1 MRAVALSRY
10 IRGMRILPRCLPA
23 VAAVC
28 AFAAIASAQ
37 SSGMPPMEGME
48 PVPPPDK
55 LPVPIHMTG
64 IGNSH
69 IAIKATPEA
78 QVWFDQGLT
87 LLHDFWEYE
96 SAKAFEQAIRTDPNC
111 AMCYWG
117 LAQAVQF
124 RGDEQKPYA
133 DKALDQAKR
142 LEGKASKTDKLYIE
156 AAVAESKE
164 EGKDHSASIAIYR
177 QLVKKEPKD
186 IEARIYLS
194 NALGD
199 GFDDEGNPK
208 PGEKEKIAI
217 LESVLKDAPNDSAA
231 NHYWIHAM
239 EPSNHPER
247 AIPSSA
253 LLASL
258 APNSGHMVHM
268 PGHIYYRV
276 GDYASADHWFA
287 ASTATDER
295 YMREQHVDVDND
307 WNYVHNM
314 MYGIA
319 NLMEQGRLN
328 DANALSD
335 RLAGAH
341 GHLAAS
347 LYIWNARDQMTRLSL
362 RLPVALRIGDW
373 KTVLAML
380 DDAKI
385 AENENTA
392 HLRFLREQLRDF
404 ATGMQAVD
412 DGDFAAA
419 QSASERMDAG
429 LWREQQ
435 DTKAEDD
442 KKADEKKADA
452 KAAKPDA
459 SKPPTTPLNPDAETE
474 PLMMALN
481 IASMELRAGLMLG
494 QGKSAEAKKLYA
506 QAVTAEKKLGYH
518 EPPFYIRP
526 VAESEA
532 EALMRAKDYEGA
544 KAAYQAALNGRPA
557 SGFELYGIAHADELA
572 GNKAAAQTE
581 YQAFLKAWPSADASL
596 SQVVHARQELGDG
609 PTSAAR

>member
-1 MRAVALSRY
+1 MKTLPLWFPAALVLS
-10 IRGMRILPRCLPA
+10 A
-23 VAAVC
+23 VAAM
-28 AFAAIASAQ
+28 ASAQ
-37 SSGMPPMEGME
+37 SSGMPPMAGME
-48 PVPPPDK
+48 PVPPPEQ
-55 LPVPIHMTG
+55 LPAPIHMTG

-69 IAIKATPEA
+69 ITIKAAPEA
-78 QVWFDQGLT
+78 QAWFDQGLS

-96 SAKAFEQAIRTDPNC
+96 SMKAFEQAIRTDPNC

-117 LAQAVQF
+117 LAQAEQF
-124 RGDEQKPYA
+124 RGNDEKAYA
-133 DKALDQAKR
+133 TKALEQAKR
-142 LEGKASKTDKLYIE
+142 LEGKGSKTDRLYIE

-164 EGKDHSASIAIYR
+164 EGGDHEASIAIYR
-177 QLVKKEPKD
+177 ELVKKEPKD
-186 IEARIYLS
+186 VEARIYLA

-199 GFDDEGNPK
+199 GFEDDGNPK

-217 LESVLKDAPNDSAA
+217 LEGVLKDAPDDSAA

-247 AIPSSA
+247 AIASA
-253 LLASL
+253 ARLASL

-287 ASTATDER
+287 ASTETDER
-295 YMREQHVDVDND
+295 YMREQHVSVDDD

-328 DANALSD
+328 DANTLSD
-335 RLAGAH
+335 RLAGAR
-341 GHLAAS
+341 GHLSDS
-347 LYIWNARDQMTRLSL
+347 LYVWNARDQISRLSL

-385 AENENTA
+385 ADSENTE
-392 HLRFLREQLRDF
+392 HLRFLREELRDF
-404 ATGMQAVD
+404 AAGMQAID
-412 DGDFAAA
+412 DGDVAAA

-435 DTKAEDD
+435 ETNAEDD
-442 KKADEKKADA
+442 KKAAEKKADA
-452 KAAKPDA
+452 KAAKTDAGKPVTTAISPDA
-459 SKPPTTPLNPDAETE
+459 DTE

-481 IASMELRAGLMLG
+481 IASMELRAGLLLA
-494 QGKSAEAKKLYA
+494 QDKTAEAKKLYA
-506 QAVTAEKKLGYH
+506 QAVSAEKELGYH

-526 VAESEA
+526 VAETEA
-532 EALMRAKDYEGA
+532 EALMRAKDYAGA
-544 KAAYQAALNGRPA
+544 KAAYQAALIERPA

-581 YQAFLKAWPSADASL
+581 YQAFLKAWPAADASL
-596 SQVVHARQELGDG
+596 SQMVHARQELGDL
-609 PTSAAR
+609 PSSSAR